1 MVRFLIRIGINLGTA
16 ALGLLIAAW
25 LIPGVHVSVSGFLV
39 AVVVFTVAQ
48 AILGPFI
55 FNVARRYANPLLGGI
70 GLVSTLV
77 ALFMAT
83 LFPGGIRLADA
94 TAWVLAP
101 LVVWIV
107 TALGGWILVA
117 VLLKDRVE
125 KRRER
130 PAR

>member
-1 MVRFLIRIGINLGTA
+1 MIRFLIRIAINLGTA

-25 LIPGVHVSVSGFLV
+25 LVPGVHVSVSGFLV

-55 FNVARRYANPLLGGI
+55 FNVARRYADPLLGGI

-77 ALFMAT
+77 ALFIAT
-83 LFPGGIRLADA
+83 LFPGGIRLSDV

-101 LVVWIV
+101 LIVWIV
-107 TALGGWILVA
+107 TALGGWVLVA
-117 VLLKDRVE
+117 LFLKDRAAE
-125 KRRER
+125 RRAR
-130 PAR
+130 PAT